1 MKREFVLFMDA
12 ERHIAT
18 LAGKKAGISAGESE
32 RHKTRKVLQE
42 FELILLENGRE
53 WPNESDYAEYRI
65 GKPDNKTTQQNISRI
80 ERYFAWREK
89 ENTPMEEYVQQELF
103 GAETAQASE
112 APEALGVIESE
123 SVQVVEGTEH
133 GAGDGASTEF
143 FRANEAE
150 MTTPNAQAV
159 EAEKITEN
167 ESLSLPESETHGA
180 FEAVKARKSRAKG
193 EKKVP
198 ISVYLDGETYRVMN
212 ILSGL
217 THRSIGDIAASTLS
231 EFAKKNAAKV
241 DAKAAEV
248 QAMLDAVKKA
258 MANFT
263 LEY

>member
-1 MKREFVLFMDA
+1 MKREYALYGA
-12 ERHIAT
+12 EIERYIAR
-18 LAGKKAGISAGESE
+18 LPGKKPGSSAGESSKE
-32 RHKTRKVLQE
+32 KTCAALSAFMK
-42 FELILLENGRE
+42 ILKKHGRI
-53 WPNESDYAEYRI
+53 WPNESDYAEYTG
-65 GKPDNKTTQQNISRI
+65 GKPSSKATQQNEARVRSF
-80 ERYFAWREK
+80 FAWLEKKK
-89 ENTPMEEYVQQELF
+89 ENDTPMEEYVQQELF
-103 GAETAQASE
+103 GAEAAQASE

-133 GAGDGASTEF
+133 GADDGANTE
-143 FRANEAE
+143 NI
-150 MTTPNAQAV
+150 QAV

-180 FEAVKARKSRAKG
+180 FEAVKSKPVKARKSRAKG

-241 DAKAAEV
+241 YEKAAEV
-248 QAMLDAVKKA
+248 QQALDAVKKA

>member
-32 RHKTRKVLQE
+32 RHKTRKVLQD

-89 ENTPMEEYVQQELF
+89 ENTPMKENKIQQELF

-112 APEALGVIESE
+112 APEALGVKEPE

-133 GAGDGASTEF
+133 GADDGANTE
-143 FRANEAE
+143 NI
-150 MTTPNAQAV
+150 QAV

-241 DAKAAEV
+241 YEKAAEV
-248 QAMLDAVKKA
+248 QQALDAVKKA